1 MIFVEF
7 VTRKISICEK
17 KEQTFPDRKPNAKV
31 NLNHEKYNK
40 KVLLQSAVLQIE
52 DIGNS
57 NYCTNGAILSDTGSQ
72 RSFATESISKRLK

>member
-1 MIFVEF
+1 M
-7 VTRKISICEK
+7 SK

-40 KVLLQSAVLQIE
+40 NVLLQSTVLQIE
-52 DIGNS
+52 NIGNS
-57 NYCTNGAILSDTGSQ
+57 NYCADGAILFGNGSQ